1 MENNKEKTILKVPA
15 TISKI
20 TTMSDGGLRLQVD
33 TQEINPLDAGKIMEL
48 RNKLGHFV
56 FAEQAIT
63 IEDIK
68 DLPEIKLEEGEKA
81 PSTRL
86 RATLFVF
93 WEQHKVQEPFDIFYR
108 RKVESFID
116 VVKEKLN

>member
-1 MENNKEKTILKVPA
+1 MEKEILKVPA

-33 TQEINPLDAGKIMEL
+33 TQELNQGDSGKVMML

-56 FAEQAIT
+56 FAETGIVEA
-63 IEDIK
+63 DLK
-68 DLPEIKLEEGEKA
+68 NLPEIKLEEGEKP

-86 RATLFVF
+86 RATLFVY

-108 RKVESFID
+108 RKVESFIEA
-116 VVKEKLN
+116 VKEKLN